1 MAIMEMELKG
11 AGNRSRTIAPA
22 TVGHSQPPHTDLQAP
37 LSGLPA
43 LEPAVSSFAVTDLF
57 GADGVHTTTASPS
70 VSRGYV
76 VLTTEEEGDGSRGT
90 VDAAA
95 VDQV

>member
-1 MAIMEMELKG
+1 MEMELKG

-22 TVGHSQPPHTDLQAP
+22 TVGHSQPPHTDLEAP

-43 LEPAVSSFAVTDLF
+43 LEPVVSSFAVTDLF
-57 GADGVHTTTASPS
+57 GADGVHSTTASPS
-70 VSRGYV
+70 VSQADAMS
-76 VLTTEEEGDGSRGT
+76 TTEEGWYGSRGT

>member
-1 MAIMEMELKG
+1 MEMELKG

-22 TVGHSQPPHTDLQAP
+22 TVGHSQPSHTDLEAP

-43 LEPAVSSFAVTDLF
+43 LEPVVSSFAMTDLF
-57 GADGVHTTTASPS
+57 GADGVHSTTASPS
-70 VSRGYV
+70 VSRG
-76 VLTTEEEGDGSRGT
+76 T
-90 VDAAA
+90 VAAAA